1 MNRRVIEM
9 IKVVFSLAAIV
20 IGLALIVN
28 NFVRVVPEGEEN
40 SVGIVEYNIEQDSKI
55 RNTEPYI
62 QMGKEL
68 INLAMPDGFV
78 DYRDSKTKSL
88 EQLYEKYSSLDS
100 GITLVFM
107 GIGNDVVDFIRTNKG
122 EKPKVTKLAMVYEND
137 SKSAIF
143 TPEILYKMEDA
154 YKNEV
159 LEFNKPVK
167 YTEQGITIIEEE
179 LFQEKSEHPLYLI
192 RVTKKTI
199 KSNNQAPYLS
209 VSCNPMVLING
220 KVFHLQVER
229 EYDSQEDVDFVV
241 SIAKEWGDKL
251 LSIN

>member
-1 MNRRVIEM
+1 M

-20 IGLALIVN
+20 IGLALIIN
-28 NFVRVVPEGEEN
+28 NFVRVAPEGEKD

-78 DYRDSKTKSL
+78 DYRDSKIKSL
-88 EQLYEKYSSLDS
+88 EQLYELYERSSSLDS
-100 GITLVFM
+100 SMTLVSI
-107 GIGNDVVDFIRTNKG
+107 GINNDAVDFIRTNKG
-122 EKPKVTKLAMVYEND
+122 AKPKGTKLTMLYEND
-137 SKSAIF
+137 SKSAFF

-167 YTEQGITIIEEE
+167 YTEQGTTVIEEE

-192 RVTKKTI
+192 RVTKKII
-199 KSNNQAPYLS
+199 KSNNQAPYLII
-209 VSCNPMVLING
+209 SCNPMALING

-241 SIAKEWGDKL
+241 RIAKEWGDKL